1 MPKIA
6 VSEITTCLFNGIFM
20 PAIRATYTFLIDE
33 PRLINPY
40 QLTLALLMP
49 RVGADH

>member
-1 MPKIA
+1 
-6 VSEITTCLFNGIFM
+6 M

-33 PRLINPY
+33 PRSINPY

-49 RVGADH
+49 RVGADHSNNTLAANDLAVPADFLY